1 MKYLWIRTSLVTMH
15 APCMVHTTAVGQRRR
30 NYDVTIA
37 RHQTLRSHAW
47 RITFTGG
54 SRHALTPQYLD
65 KNDSADRRRYSCDV
79 IKTLQRQRPP
89 AARLQKLLPQRLFAD
104 TPGTGGGRHRRSA
117 ARRRTPSHGLLMVM
131 LIEIASV
138 LCHSV
143 ITGGSQ
149 HVLTTPQYPDNT
161 DNADRRRYSCD
172 VIKTLRATEVV

>member
-1 MKYLWIRTSLVTMH
+1 MDEIFGDPHLSGHYACSLGGLHHGCGPETH
-15 APCMVHTTAVGQRRR
+15 SQRRR

-37 RHQTLRSHAW
+37 RHPTLRSHAW
-47 RITFTGG
+47 RITGG
-54 SRHALTPQYLD
+54 SRHVLTPQYLD
-65 KNDSADRRRYSCDV
+65 KTDNADRCRYSCDV

-89 AARLQKLLPQRLFAD
+89 AARLQKLLPRRLFAD

-143 ITGGSQ
+143 SQ
-149 HVLTTPQYPDNT
+149 EAVDM
-161 DNADRRRYSCD
+161 R
-172 VIKTLRATEVV
+172 